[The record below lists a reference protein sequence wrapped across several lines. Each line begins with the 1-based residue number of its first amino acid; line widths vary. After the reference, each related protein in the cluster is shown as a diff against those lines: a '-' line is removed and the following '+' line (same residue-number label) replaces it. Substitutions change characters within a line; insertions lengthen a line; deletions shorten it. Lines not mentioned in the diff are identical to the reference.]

1 MRVRRSPAPQRT
13 SGPRRVAYLSAMTKH
28 LFRAAAA
35 LALLAAPLSAHDMFW
50 RLTAYFVAP
59 GAAMSMP
66 LLNGTFSKSENAI
79 EWSRVADLS
88 VVAPSGRVTIDSAH
102 WSTRGDTSRLLY
114 TTGASGT
121 YVVGLSTKP
130 REFELSAKDFN
141 QYLAED
147 GIPDVLAERKR
158 DGLLSHGAKERYH
171 KHVKALFQ
179 VGDTHTDA
187 WKTPL
192 GYPAEL
198 VPLQNPYAVHPG
210 ATIGF
215 RCLVDGKPVPN
226 QLVMIGG
233 RVGATGDARLPE
245 LATRCD
251 AQGVVHVHLARAGRW
266 YVKFIRMVRVNDG
279 RVDYE
284 SKWASLTF
292 EVR

>member
-1 MRVRRSPAPQRT
+1 MKTP
-13 SGPRRVAYLSAMTKH
+13 L
-28 LFRAAAA
+28 LRAAAA
-35 LALLAAPLSAHDMFW
+35 LVLFAAPLSAHDMFW
-50 RLTAYFVAP
+50 RLTTYFVAP
-59 GAAMSMP
+59 GSAMAMP

-88 VVAPSGRVTIDSAH
+88 VVSPDGRVTIDSAH
-102 WSTRGDTSRLLY
+102 WNTRGDTSRLEY

-141 QYLAED
+141 QYLADD

-158 DGLLSHGAKERYH
+158 DGSLSHGAKERYH

-179 VGDTHTDA
+179 VGETRTDA

-198 VPLQNPYAVHPG
+198 VPLENPYAVHPG

-215 RCLVDGKPVPN
+215 QCLVDGKPVPN

-233 RVGATGDARLPE
+233 RAGTTGDTRLPSVT
-245 LATRCD
+245 TRCD
-251 AQGVVHVHLARAGRW
+251 AHGVVRARFDRAGRW